1 MRAADLMTRDVI
13 SIQSEMPLAEAA
25 GLMLRY
31 RISGLPVVNASK
43 QLVGI
48 LTEGD
53 LLRRSEL
60 GTERKR
66 PRWLEFLVSPGKLA
80 QEYAQSHGRRVSDVM
95 TPNPVSIE
103 KDAPLEEIVS
113 LMNER
118 RIKRI
123 PVLDDG
129 ELAGIVSRADIL
141 RALSAALSQKTG
153 DNYAADAAV
162 RDNILSEL
170 KKQTWAPIALINVS
184 VDQGIVDLW
193 GTLLDERERTAIRV
207 AIENMPGVKEV
218 RDHLVYT
225 EPYGQII

>member
-13 SIQSEMPLAEAA
+13 SIQSDMPLAEAA

-153 DNYAADAAV
+153 DDYAADAAV